1 MEAGSNSQTRHI
13 IDPTERSDS
22 CYVYALI
29 GDMSVAG
36 KPPSGSSDTGDA
48 GTEAG
53 SSIQQRIESTEPS
66 VGHIAGAVVA
76 VLLIIA
82 IILVIVS

>member
-1 MEAGSNSQTRHI
+1 M
-13 IDPTERSDS
+13 P
-22 CYVYALI
+22 
-29 GDMSVAG
+29 G
-36 KPPSGSSDTGDA
+36 KHLSSDDADA

-53 SSIQQRIESTEPS
+53 SSQQRIESTEPS

-82 IILVIVS
+82 IVLVIVSCQPTSCNYRLAFCEIRVKFMNFIEFYTVQ